1 MRTRETNNGKNGG
14 LLKGKPHTS
23 KSGKPLGGIKAVV
36 TDTGQR
42 VELEGGE
49 VIINKEASKKHWK
62 ELSRINQSAGGGV
75 PILPPDEADDADAD
89 EYKKGGRTIEFNRN
103 KLPNRVVYNYAKK
116 IKEKYP
122 KVWAMGGNIF
132 GNEAFRNLERVIERG
147 YWMDSEE
154 WMFVKWQSFCARH
167 RVDTRIAG
175 IIANL
180 KWLNKVDKGWDY
192 MKNLIEEEIAKK
204 YPEKK
209 AKGGVVTYK
218 DKYNKKYGY
227 DKGESHTLSEVAKDT
242 GVSKKGVQQIYNKGI
257 GAYKT
262 NPESVR
268 PQVKSKEQWAMGR
281 VYSAVMGGKAARVDA
296 KELKMAKGGE
306 MAKGV
311 KKEAEHKSTLKELY
325 ERKIKPS
332 QAVKKIAREHIQ
344 EDPQYYSKMESLKL
358 QNGGGI
364 DFKLM
369 GVGGYD
375 VSGLKDKLQGAG
387 FQNVQILGEQG
398 KPSTDP
404 STWGANFN
412 VGDRVKIRID
422 YSTDKGNGASKVKYD
437 SPDNSFTITKIE
449 KSAAQPFKLDS
460 RGNNVGGFIRPEN
473 PSGFLYNLSN
483 NQSWE
488 GKDLELLAS
497 TTSPIKSP
505 SQPTPTRQNTA
516 QLGDKYKCWDDKQP
530 VFQVREIR
538 NNDTL
543 TVTWTSG
550 AARYNYTYSVAE
562 VEEFIKQGWWTLV
575 EAGIKTT
582 PKPQPAK
589 SSQKPKAPTR
599 PKSAK
604 SVPLQDS
611 VASFDLFLKAS
622 AFDVKEKP
630 IDKSIDSIIDSFEKL
645 LQNEGKYEKIVRN

>member
-1 MRTRETNNGKNGG
+1 
-14 LLKGKPHTS
+14 
-23 KSGKPLGGIKAVV
+23 
-36 TDTGQR
+36 
-42 VELEGGE
+42 
-49 VIINKEASKKHWK
+49 
-62 ELSRINQSAGGGV
+62 
-75 PILPPDEADDADAD
+75 
-89 EYKKGGRTIEFNRN
+89 
-103 KLPNRVVYNYAKK
+103 
-116 IKEKYP
+116 
-122 KVWAMGGNIF
+122 MGGNIF

-192 MKNLIEEEIAKK
+192 MKNLIEQEIEKK
-204 YPEKK
+204 YGGSKM

-218 DKYNKKYGY
+218 EKYNKKYGY
-227 DKGESHTLSEVAKDT
+227 KPNESHNLNEVSKDT
-242 GVSKKGVQQIYNKGI
+242 GVSKKGVQQIFNKGI

-281 VYSAVMGGKAARVDA
+281 VYSAVMGGKAAKVDA
-296 KELKMAKGGE
+296 KELKMQNGGQMAKGGE

-344 EDPQYYSKMESLKL
+344 EDPQYYSKMESTKL

-387 FQNVQILGEQG
+387 FQNVQILG
-398 KPSTDP
+398 
-404 STWGANFN
+404 
-412 VGDRVKIRID
+412 
-422 YSTDKGNGASKVKYD
+422 
-437 SPDNSFTITKIE
+437 
-449 KSAAQPFKLDS
+449 
-460 RGNNVGGFIRPEN
+460 
-473 PSGFLYNLSN
+473 
-483 NQSWE
+483 QSQ
-488 GKDLELLAS
+488 
-497 TTSPIKSP
+497 TV
-505 SQPTPTRQNTA
+505 A

-530 VFQVREIR
+530 VFQVREIT
-538 NNDTL
+538 NNATL

-589 SSQKPKAPTR
+589 SSQKPKAPTK

-630 IDKSIDSIIDSFEKL
+630 IEKSIDSIIDSFEKV

>member
-1 MRTRETNNGKNGG
+1 MGTRETNNGKKGG

-36 TDTGQR
+36 TDTGQQ

-75 PILPPDEADDADAD
+75 PILPPDEADEADAD

-116 IKEKYP
+116 IKGEYP

-132 GNEAFRNLERVIERG
+132 GNEAFRNLERVIQRG

-242 GVSKKGVQQIYNKGI
+242 GKSKKGLQQIYNKGV

-296 KELKMAKGGE
+296 KELKMKKGGE

-332 QAVKKIAREHIQ
+332 QAVKKIAREHIE
-344 EDPQYYSKMESLKL
+344 EDPQYYSKMESMKL
-358 QNGGGI
+358 NDGGKI
-364 DFKLM
+364 AFKLK
-369 GVGGYD
+369 GIGGYD
-375 VSGLKDKLQGAG
+375 VSGLKDQLQGAG
-387 FQNVQILGEQG
+387 FQNVQILG
-398 KPSTDP
+398 
-404 STWGANFN
+404 
-412 VGDRVKIRID
+412 
-422 YSTDKGNGASKVKYD
+422 
-437 SPDNSFTITKIE
+437 
-449 KSAAQPFKLDS
+449 
-460 RGNNVGGFIRPEN
+460 
-473 PSGFLYNLSN
+473 
-483 NQSWE
+483 QSQM
-488 GKDLELLAS
+488 L
-497 TTSPIKSP
+497 
-505 SQPTPTRQNTA
+505 A

-530 VFQVREIR
+530 VFQVREIT
-538 NNDTL
+538 NNATL

-550 AARYNYTYSVAE
+550 GARYNYTYSVAE
-562 VEEFIKQGWWTLV
+562 AEEFIKQGWWTLV
-575 EAGIKTT
+575 EAGIKIT

-589 SSQKPKAPTR
+589 SSQKPKAPTK

-630 IDKSIDSIIDSFEKL
+630 IEKSIDSIIDSFEKV